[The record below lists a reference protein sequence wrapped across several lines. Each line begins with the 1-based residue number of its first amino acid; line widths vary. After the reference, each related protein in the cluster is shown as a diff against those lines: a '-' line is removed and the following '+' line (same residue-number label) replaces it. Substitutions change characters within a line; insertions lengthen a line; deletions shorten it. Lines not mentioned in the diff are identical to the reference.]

1 MHTEK
6 KSATKLKAVNSALP
20 PPFKVLITPPVW
32 QWSPVPREEK
42 RIEGWMMEHSWRGGE
57 CVLHL
62 QRPGTFLY
70 DYHPTISCGVI
81 PKARSCSTVGTARGA
96 AAAMPAPDRA
106 CRRAPPRAL
115 PP

>member
-42 RIEGWMMEHSWRGGE
+42 RIEGS
-57 CVLHL
+57 
-62 QRPGTFLY
+62 GTL
-70 DYHPTISCGVI
+70 V
-81 PKARSCSTVGTARGA
+81 RRGA
-96 AAAMPAPDRA
+96 G
-106 CRRAPPRAL
+106 
-115 PP
+115 